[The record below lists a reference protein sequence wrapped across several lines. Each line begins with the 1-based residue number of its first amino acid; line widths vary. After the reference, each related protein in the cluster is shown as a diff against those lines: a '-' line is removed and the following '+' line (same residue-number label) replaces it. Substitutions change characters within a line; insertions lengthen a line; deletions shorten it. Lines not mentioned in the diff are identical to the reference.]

1 MGDTESPPVSR
12 VEPAAVGG
20 LERPARSVEP
30 RAWER
35 RRIII
40 TAVCTTGG
48 LGLFAYVVG
57 RAGINEVVG
66 GIQRVGWGLT
76 AILALQGLRFA
87 VRTECWRLCMPRS
100 THLPFRRAF
109 GAFLAGDAIGNVT
122 PLGLLA
128 SEPTKVF
135 LTRHHLA
142 TRDSVASLAMENL
155 IYAASVAAMVAI
167 GLLIVLATVPLPVA
181 WWWGLVAGL
190 ALVVSAVF
198 RMRALIRRPAVTGS
212 RARSRWREQFERLRV
227 AVAEFSDTHEPR
239 LWAAFG
245 FDAIFHAVAVVEVF
259 LTLRWLLGDQS
270 PTLTQA
276 VAFEALNRVVTV
288 AFKFVPFRVGV
299 DEAVTG
305 AAAPLLAVDPAAAVA
320 LAVVRK
326 VRNLFW
332 SFVGLAVIVAHP
344 AEAVPETRRRAGEDE
359 PRL

>member
-1 MGDTESPPVSR
+1 MSDIESPAASG
-12 VEPAAVGG
+12 VESAAVRG
-20 LERPARSVEP
+20 LEPPARSLEP
-30 RAWER
+30 RPWER

-40 TAVCTTGG
+40 TAVCTMGG
-48 LGLFAYVVG
+48 VGLFAYVVR
-57 RAGINEVVG
+57 RAGIEEVVG

-76 AILALQGLRFA
+76 AILALQGVRFA
-87 VRTECWRLCMPRS
+87 VRTQCWRLCMPRS
-100 THLPFRRAF
+100 THLRFSRAF
-109 GAFLAGDAIGNVT
+109 GAFLAGDAIGSIT

-155 IYAASVAAMVAI
+155 IYAASVAAMVAV
-167 GLLIVLATVPLPVA
+167 GLVIVLATVPLPSS
-181 WWWGLVAGL
+181 WWWGLAAGL
-190 ALVVSAVF
+190 LLLVFAVF
-198 RMRALIRRPAVTGS
+198 RMRVLVGRPARNGTNAGS
-212 RARSRWREQFERLRV
+212 GWREQLERLRL
-227 AVAEFSDTHEPR
+227 AVAEFSDTHKER
-239 LWAAFG
+239 LWVAFG
-245 FDAIFHAVAVVEVF
+245 LDAMFHAIAVVEVF

-270 PTLTQA
+270 PTLAQA

-326 VRNLFW
+326 VRNLLW

-344 AEAVPETRRRAGEDE
+344 AQAAPETRRHGRGDD
-359 PRL
+359 PPL